1 LRAGSVPEADAR
13 FFVILLRA
21 AVAAFF
27 PLRTAFFAVDFER
40 FITAAAPTA
49 SAPAMAGKI
58 LDMLILQLTK
68 PEEAQY
74 GHNNDDEA
82 DEIDYAVHAILL

>member
-1 LRAGSVPEADAR
+1 MRAGFVLEADAR

-21 AVAAFF
+21 AAAAFF
-27 PLRTAFFAVDFER
+27 PLRTAFLAVDFER

-58 LDMLILQLTK
+58 FVMLILHLTE

-82 DEIDYAVHAILL
+82 DEIDYSVHSILL

>member
-1 LRAGSVPEADAR
+1 LRAGLDADAR

-21 AVAAFF
+21 AVAAFLPF
-27 PLRTAFFAVDFER
+27 RTAFFAVNFER

-58 LDMLILQLTK
+58 FDISILHELTE

-74 GHNNDDEA
+74 GHNNDHEA
-82 DEIDYAVHAILL
+82 DEIDDAVHAILL